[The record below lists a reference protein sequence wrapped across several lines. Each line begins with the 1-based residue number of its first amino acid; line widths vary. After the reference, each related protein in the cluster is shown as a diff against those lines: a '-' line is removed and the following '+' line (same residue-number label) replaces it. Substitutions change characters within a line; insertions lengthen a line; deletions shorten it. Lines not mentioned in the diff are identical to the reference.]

1 MKHKLST
8 ATAMISCVFFLLS
21 ACAGREETSG
31 PILVELHHSKESI
44 SLRGL
49 HATQDTVVIVGGSLG
64 TIGVSTDA
72 GLHWSFTKI
81 EGAEESQFRSVWAH
95 DSEHFIAV
103 TSGAPSYIYSSRDA
117 GEHWSRVYSDT
128 AESTFLDG
136 IVFLS
141 DQVGYVFG
149 DPVDGHFMWLETVN
163 GGDTWTPGIGPE
175 SIDGEAS
182 FAASGS
188 AITYGYGIISI
199 VTGGS
204 VSRMHTSSD
213 SGKTWLTDFIELQQ
227 GLPSQGAFAQVW
239 EGTKLYIV
247 GGDYMMDS
255 DTLSTALIIDL
266 ATGEQDEATLDL
278 LGSLPYTSD
287 VTSDGQN
294 MYFTGTTGVRVLDT
308 LLHIVDTGTMHSLA
322 YSGKY
327 LFASGPSGRVSRIY
341 TGDEAGLK
349 VLLEKVKNARK
360 EEY

>member
-1 MKHKLST
+1 MNRKLIIAPAIIT
-8 ATAMISCVFFLLS
+8 IVFLLHS
-21 ACAGREETSG
+21 ACAVQEEISG
-31 PILVELHHSKESI
+31 PILVELHHSNERI

-49 HATQDTVVIVGGSLG
+49 HATDDTVVIVGGSSG
-64 TIGVSTDA
+64 NIGISTDA
-72 GLHWSFTKI
+72 GLHWSFTTI
-81 EGAEESQFRSVWAH
+81 VGAEQSQFRSVWAH
-95 DSEHFIAV
+95 DSQHFIAV
-103 TSGAPSYIYSSRDA
+103 TAGAPSYIYSSRDA
-117 GEHWSRVYSDT
+117 GANWSRVYSDT
-128 AESTFLDG
+128 SEHTFLDG

-141 DQVGYVFG
+141 DRVGYVFG

-163 GGDTWTPGIGPE
+163 GGDTWTSGIGPE
-175 SIDGEAS
+175 SIDGEAG

-255 DTLSTALIIDL
+255 DTSNTAIIIDL
-266 ATGEQDEATLDL
+266 ATGEQDDATLHL
-278 LGSLPYTSD
+278 LSGLPYTSD
-287 VTSDGQN
+287 VASDGRYI
-294 MYFTGTTGVRVLDT
+294 YFSGTKGVWALDT
-308 LLHIVDTGTMHSLA
+308 ALHIVDTSAMHSLA

-327 LFASGPSGRVSRIY
+327 VFSSGPNGRISRIY

-349 VLLEKVKNARK
+349 ALLEKVKNARK
-360 EEY
+360 E